1 MVQLHARDEYTC
13 SGITK
18 DGTII
23 YTRIP
28 QQIKA
33 YVNSIKYM
41 YF

>member
-1 MVQLHARDEYTC
+1 MVQLDARDEYIC

-33 YVNSIKYM
+33 YMNSGKY
-41 YF
+41 F

>member
-18 DGTII
+18 DGTIVI

-33 YVNSIKYM
+33 YMKSGKY
-41 YF
+41 F